1 MKANNEDLAAEN
13 AVLEKLSAQER
24 IAWACERFGE
34 GLIVTTSFGLQSSV
48 MLHLVLQQ
56 SDQIPVVFVDT
67 GYLFPETYEYAQAL
81 GQKLGFKEKV
91 YSAMT
96 SPAYQ
101 EACYGKLWEQGKEGM
116 TKYNFLN
123 KKEPMDRALRELK
136 ATAWLAGLRRSQS
149 EERKN
154 RSFIE
159 KQGDIIKIYPIL
171 DWDDKQTYRYIPQNN
186 LPYHPLE
193 GMGYDSL
200 GDYHS
205 TSKVSDSSSKEDSD
219 TAGTEGSAVCMLTC
233 LKVTILPFDFR
244 KMILPEDKSKLQA
257 LIKRTTH
264 LWKFLECDEKKEK
277 IAELEE
283 AMSAP
288 SFWDDQ
294 EKARK
299 VGSENNRLKQ
309 TVSKVE
315 EFRSKVEDL
324 EALCELCEEDEE
336 DEEMAKEF
344 VETLESLLL
353 EVDDLEVASFLSE
366 PFDARPAL
374 LSIHAGAGGTESC
387 DWADMLMRM
396 YVRWAERRGF
406 DVEVQDVQP
415 GEEAGISRCSIRIE
429 GLNAYGYAKAE
440 RGVHRLVRISPFDSN
455 KRRHTSFC
463 SIGVIAEM
471 EDDDVDID
479 IPDDDLR
486 IDTYR
491 SSGKGGQHAN
501 KTDSAVRLT
510 HLPTNIV
517 VQCQNERSQ
526 LKNKQTA
533 MRVLKSRLYEK
544 QQDEKRAEMEKFYGE
559 KGEMGW
565 GNQIRSYVFQP
576 YQMVKDLRTGVE
588 TSAVQSV
595 MDGELDSFVNG
606 WLRAGCPRQRNKDIQ
621 VDD

>member
-1 MKANNEDLAAEN
+1 
-13 AVLEKLSAQER
+13 
-24 IAWACERFGE
+24 
-34 GLIVTTSFGLQSSV
+34 
-48 MLHLVLQQ
+48 
-56 SDQIPVVFVDT
+56 
-67 GYLFPETYEYAQAL
+67 
-81 GQKLGFKEKV
+81 
-91 YSAMT
+91 
-96 SPAYQ
+96 
-101 EACYGKLWEQGKEGM
+101 
-116 TKYNFLN
+116 
-123 KKEPMDRALRELK
+123 
-136 ATAWLAGLRRSQS
+136 
-149 EERKN
+149 
-154 RSFIE
+154 
-159 KQGDIIKIYPIL
+159 
-171 DWDDKQTYRYIPQNN
+171 
-186 LPYHPLE
+186 
-193 GMGYDSL
+193 
-200 GDYHS
+200 
-205 TSKVSDSSSKEDSD
+205 
-219 TAGTEGSAVCMLTC
+219 
-233 LKVTILPFDFR
+233 
-244 KMILPEDKSKLQA
+244 MILPEDKSKLQA

-264 LWKFLECDEKKEK
+264 LWKFPECDEKKEK
-277 IAELEE
+277 IAQLEE

-344 VETLESLLL
+344 VETLESLLI

-463 SIGVIAEM
+463 SIDVIAEM

-491 SSGKGGQHAN
+491 SSGKGGQHVN